1 MIYSPPAAH
10 MPRTHACMRA
20 RKRTCNFALWCE
32 TMPRTRRPAPL
43 AAARRALRYMM
54 CESVNGDLIVAFQG
68 KPLHTL
74 IPSGKGC
81 MRTAAASTQSAARA
95 RSGLCGGAQ
104 GRTAWV
110 TRSWTCACRPHPT
123 GVWTAPASRERC
135 PPRFGPRSVLW
146 VLSALLAPGLSA
158 RPLAGSHRL
167 RRARGDDT
175 AAAVCACAA
184 ADQRRHARQA
194 PVFLRA
200 FDGRRSRRTRRSAP
214 RDAGN
219 GLSLQPF

>member
-123 GVWTAPASRERC
+123 CLWTAPASRERC
-135 PPRFGPRSVLW
+135 PPRLGPRSVLW
-146 VLSALLAPGLSA
+146 VLSALLAPGFPPW
-158 RPLAGSHRL
+158 RVFHPQQVWMIRLAWSRL
-167 RRARGDDT
+167 PCRG
-175 AAAVCACAA
+175 
-184 ADQRRHARQA
+184 QRRGCRPWKVSCRRQ
-194 PVFLRA
+194 PRA
-200 FDGRRSRRTRRSAP
+200 SCRR
-214 RDAGN
+214 
-219 GLSLQPF
+219 

>member
-1 MIYSPPAAH
+1 
-10 MPRTHACMRA
+10 MPRTHACIRA
-20 RKRTCNFALWCE
+20 RKRTSNFALWCE

-68 KPLHTL
+68 KPLHPL
-74 IPSGKGC
+74 IPSGKAVCVRPLRAHRVRRGPVRPLRRRAGTYSLGDTLVDLR
-81 MRTAAASTQSAARA
+81 MSPTSDLLVDGAGLEGEVPTAAWAQKRTLGTVSTARA
-95 RSGLCGGAQ
+95 MLS
-104 GRTAWV
+104 
-110 TRSWTCACRPHPT
+110 TR
-123 GVWTAPASRERC
+123 
-135 PPRFGPRSVLW
+135 PP
-146 VLSALLAPGLSA
+146 
-158 RPLAGSHRL
+158 AGSHRL

-184 ADQRRHARQA
+184 VDQRRHARQA

-200 FDGRRSRRTRRSAP
+200 FDGRRSRRTRRSAA

-219 GLSLQPF
+219 GLSP